1 MSKFLNVSWV
11 AVLLTINLSGCSSL
25 GPSAG
30 ENPAFSY
37 VAEGRGTWIGRVRGV
52 DWDSTMAALAAA
64 GINMVFPNMCTGGAA
79 SYPSEFL
86 PMTTDRDELALCIEA
101 AHRYG
106 IEVHVWRI
114 NWYMSGCPDSFT
126 TAMEQAGRIQ
136 YSWDGKRNPQ
146 VMKEQGYDQNRDWL
160 CPSHPDNRRLEH
172 DAMLELVRKY
182 AVDGVHFDYMR
193 YSNDQLCYCDGC
205 RQRFAEETGLKLDN
219 WPREVWKE
227 GPYREVYLDWRRQL
241 IHSSAREIA
250 RDVHT
255 LDPYVCVSL
264 AARTG
269 VSWAYESDAQVW
281 WDWIGE
287 GILDFVC
294 PMNYTTDPERFEK
307 TMKSHLPL
315 TLGRVPYYSG
325 LGLYEMKAFEPLA
338 KNIAVGRELGQD
350 GWVTFELR
358 SLRPQLERI
367 GRELNT

>member
-1 MSKFLNVSWV
+1 MSKSSCVLFAIFILTAILAGTSCSGVSGD
-11 AVLLTINLSGCSSL
+11 A
-25 GPSAG
+25 
-30 ENPAFSY
+30 NPAYSY
-37 VAEGRGTWIGRVRGV
+37 VAEGRGTWIGRTRNV

-64 GINMVFPNMCTGGAA
+64 GINMVFPNMCSAGAA
-79 SYPSEFL
+79 SYSSEFL
-86 PMTTDRDELALCIEA
+86 PMTTERDELALCIEA

-126 TAMEQAGRIQ
+126 TAMEQDGRIQ
-136 YSWDGKRNPQ
+136 YSWDGKRNQQ

-160 CPSHPDNRRLEH
+160 CPSHPDNRKLEF
-172 DAMLELVRKY
+172 DSMLELVRKY
-182 AVDGVHFDYMR
+182 DVDGVHFDYMR

-205 RQRFAEETGLKLDN
+205 RKRFAEDSGLKLDN
-219 WPREVWKE
+219 WPKEVWKE
-227 GPYREVYLDWRRQL
+227 GPYREVYLDWRRKL
-241 IHSSAREIA
+241 IQSSALEIA
-250 RDVHT
+250 RAVHT

-294 PMNYTTDPERFEK
+294 PMNYTGDPERFET

-315 TLGRVPYYSG
+315 TRGQVPYYSG
-325 LGLYEMKAFEPLA
+325 IGLYEMKTLEPML
-338 KNIAVGRELGQD
+338 KNISIGRELGQD
-350 GWVTFELR
+350 GWLTFELR
-358 SLRPQLERI
+358 SMSR
-367 GRELNT
+367 